1 MRVCLGLG
9 KSPALGLLAL
19 LLHGGALLSLWLVAL
34 PGWLRWGLLV
44 AVVLSW
50 WRMRGLHVRR
60 DSPAAVTGIL
70 CQNSQWS
77 LRRADG
83 GEVSVRPDPRLL
95 FWHPRLTL
103 MGFRPAQGGRP
114 RWVVI
119 ARDACD
125 REEFRR
131 LRALLTRLLLAD
143 GKD

>member
-9 KSPALGLLAL
+9 KSPALCLLAL
-19 LLHGGALLSLWLVAL
+19 LLHGGALLGLWLVAL

-44 AVVLSW
+44 AVALSW
-50 WRMRGLHVRR
+50 WRMWGLHVRR
-60 DSPAAVTGIL
+60 DRPTAVTGIL
-70 CQNSQWS
+70 FRNNQWS
-77 LRRADG
+77 LRQADG
-83 GEVSVRPDPRLL
+83 GEVSVTPDLRLL

-103 MGFRPAQGGRP
+103 MGFHPAQGGRP

-131 LRALLTRLLLAD
+131 LRALLTSMLLAD
-143 GKD
+143 GKS